1 MSEIK
6 IFVSNRIDTDSEAVE
21 NPLLIPIR
29 CGAAA
34 DTRTAQAVQGDDTGE
49 NISRRRESFCEL
61 TVQYWAWKNV
71 HSDYYGLCHYR
82 RYLSFSDKWRPMDAY
97 HVVYEPML
105 LPSCKKKYGLLDEA
119 AMRQI
124 IEQYD
129 AIVPVCADVREMP
142 SPQGFQET
150 VGNWWAAQD
159 GVFLE
164 KKVIITML
172 ELIDKLAPAYSAA
185 AREYLNGSAFRGN
198 NCYVMR
204 KELFQ
209 RLCEFEFPILFELE
223 RIVDMRGYTGNLR
236 RTPGYVG
243 EILFGIFTY
252 QISTHENWRVN
263 QRQLVFFRNA
273 QRLRQRSLFPCA
285 VKASAEKAARAVVDR
300 VLPKGSGLRDC
311 LKDALRRWKLL
322 Q

>member
-1 MSEIK
+1 MSKIK
-6 IFVSNRIDTDSEAVE
+6 IFVSNRIDMDSEAVE
-21 NPLLIPIR
+21 NPLLTPIR

-34 DTRTAQAVQGDDTGE
+34 DTRTVQTVQGDDTGE
-49 NISRRRESFCEL
+49 NISQRRESFCEL

-82 RYLSFSDKWRPMDAY
+82 RYLSFSDKWWPMDAY
-97 HVVYEPML
+97 HVVYEPKL

-142 SPQGFQET
+142 SPQGFQKT
-150 VGNWWAAQD
+150 VEDWWVAQD

-164 KKVIITML
+164 KKVITTML
-172 ELIDKLAPAYSAA
+172 ESIDKLAPAYSAA
-185 AREYLNGSAFRGN
+185 AREYLNGSAFWGN
-198 NCYVMR
+198 NCYVMQ
-204 KELFQ
+204 KELFR

-273 QRLRQRSLFPCA
+273 QKLRQQSLFSC
-285 VKASAEKAARAVVDR
+285 VMKATAEKFARAVVDR
-300 VLPKGSGLRDC
+300 VLPKGSGYRNC
-311 LKDALRRWKLL
+311 LKDALHRWKLL